1 MLLGLFSSLAI
12 VLAAV
17 GIYGVVSYGVSQRRG
32 EFGLRMALG
41 AQRRDILGLVLGEGS
56 RIALA
61 GVLAGLL
68 CAFLLTRF
76 MSSVLYSVGSMDPET
91 YVSFAVGL
99 GCVALLACYLPARR
113 ATRTDPIVAL
123 RNE

>member
-1 MLLGLFSSLAI
+1 VLLGLFSSLAI

-76 MSSVLYSVGSMDPET
+76 MSSVLYNVGPMDPET

-99 GCVALLACYLPARR
+99 GCVALLACYLSARR